1 MDKFVIRKKISQH
14 GDLDSNIRTKLEKP
28 PLNIYTDGACSN
40 NGKPNAKAG
49 FGVWFGKNDERNVS
63 ETYNGRQT
71 NNVAELLAIV
81 TALTIVK
88 DDIEEGRII
97 HVYTDSEYS
106 KKCCTT
112 YGEKMCKKGWKNKGK
127 DIPNRDIVETV
138 YNFCKDYDNI
148 KFHHIAAH
156 TGLQNEHSIGNEN
169 ADRLANLAIGVESC
183 PYSHQSKH
191 NIYLNVP
198 YSEKD
203 EAKKMGAR
211 WDAKRKKWYIDDK
224 NRHRVQMLGRWGTTS

>member
-1 MDKFVIRKKISQH
+1 MDNFVIRKH
-14 GDLDSNIRTKLEKP
+14 PRPVSNKV

-49 FGVWFGKNDERNVS
+49 FGVWFGENDERNIS
-63 ETYNGRQT
+63 QSYNGRQT

-88 DDIEEGRII
+88 EDIEAGRII
-97 HVYTDSEYS
+97 HLYTDSDYS
-106 KKCCTT
+106 KRCCTT
-112 YGEKMCKKGWKNKGK
+112 YGERMSKKGWQNKGK
-127 DIPNRDIVETV
+127 DIPNREIVEV
-138 YNFCKDYDNI
+138 AYGFCRKYPNI

-156 TGLQNEHSIGNEN
+156 TGLQDEHSIGNDN

-183 PYSHQSKH
+183 PYSEKKSSSKKKM
-191 NIYLNVP
+191 YLNVP

-211 WDAKRKKWYIDDK
+211 WDVKNKKWYIEHK
-224 NRHRVQMLGRWGTTS
+224 NKYRIQMMGRWG